1 MNETDVA
8 RAMHSARQ
16 RMELVGIPDPA
27 RDASALFLA
36 VAEDAVGSGDTMP
49 PDIADAYERAIR
61 RRLRREPVSHITGRR
76 AFWMHDFI
84 VNADVLDPRPDTE
97 TLIETALQTKFTNV
111 LDLGTGSGCILLSLL
126 YEQTEAAGLGTDISD
141 DALKVAAQNA
151 AVVGVADRV
160 TFLNSDWLASV
171 EGTFDLIISNP
182 PYIAASEMAD
192 LSPEVLHEPHLA
204 LTPGGDGL
212 DAYRTIARDAS
223 AYLTSGGRLLVE
235 IGATQ
240 ADDVSALFHKAGLT
254 NVAVKCDL
262 NGKDRVVSAEKPAN
276 GQ

>member
-61 RRLRREPVSHITGRR
+61 RRLGREPVSHITGRR

-84 VNADVLDPRPDTE
+84 VTADVLDPRPDTE
-97 TLIETALQTKFTNV
+97 TLVEAALQTKFTNV

-171 EGTFDLIISNP
+171 EGTFGNGRPVARSPARAAPRPDARRRWIGRLSHHRP
-182 PYIAASEMAD
+182 RRVGAPY
-192 LSPEVLHEPHLA
+192 LRRSPS
-204 LTPGGDGL
+204 G
-212 DAYRTIARDAS
+212 RNRRDA
-223 AYLTSGGRLLVE
+223 GR
-235 IGATQ
+235 
-240 ADDVSALFHKAGLT
+240 
-254 NVAVKCDL
+254 
-262 NGKDRVVSAEKPAN
+262 
-276 GQ
+276 

>member
-84 VNADVLDPRPDTE
+84 VNADVP
-97 TLIETALQTKFTNV
+97 TLK
-111 LDLGTGSGCILLSLL
+111 
-126 YEQTEAAGLGTDISD
+126 
-141 DALKVAAQNA
+141 
-151 AVVGVADRV
+151 R
-160 TFLNSDWLASV
+160 
-171 EGTFDLIISNP
+171 
-182 PYIAASEMAD
+182 
-192 LSPEVLHEPHLA
+192 
-204 LTPGGDGL
+204 
-212 DAYRTIARDAS
+212 
-223 AYLTSGGRLLVE
+223 
-235 IGATQ
+235 
-240 ADDVSALFHKAGLT
+240 
-254 NVAVKCDL
+254 
-262 NGKDRVVSAEKPAN
+262 
-276 GQ
+276 